1 MATPQRETIG
11 FRGEKFVELRLTDLR
26 PTSHALFRPAF
37 LGETWPAIDFYV
49 ELATQDG
56 LRPYFF
62 AQVKS
67 TAAALSLTTEGLR
80 VSGTRLDIARLLQ
93 IPGPTYPFAVHEPS
107 ERVFIRSVHRGMPI
121 RAITRFPLARELTDA
136 ALLQLYDEVHRFWST
151 TRHKPDSSEFT

>member
-56 LRPYFF
+56 LRPYF
-62 AQVKS
+62 
-67 TAAALSLTTEGLR
+67 
-80 VSGTRLDIARLLQ
+80 
-93 IPGPTYPFAVHEPS
+93 